1 MKKTLHYF
9 FSMAFLQSVC
19 MWTLISF
26 IVFPI
31 NNVAA
36 GQPDHSK
43 KSVCDIAN
51 YGTKSDLN
59 GVTLFRV
66 YG

>member
-19 MWTLISF
+19 MWTLILF

-31 NNVAA
+31 TEVLQLGPIFSVSSNVT
-36 GQPDHSK
+36 
-43 KSVCDIAN
+43 
-51 YGTKSDLN
+51 Y
-59 GVTLFRV
+59 
-66 YG
+66 